1 MKNILIMIVLS
12 TVLPY
17 GQCRAQSPENFDNVW
32 FLPPQSWIRESRNDF
47 VSFTSID
54 RTEGQYA
61 RILLYASL
69 PSSGN
74 LDKDFDTEWNQLVK
88 PHYQSGNF
96 TDRSVSPFKN
106 GYTAKIGVAP
116 FKYANQNQVVVLA
129 TLSDGQTKISYV
141 FLTNTQRYEK
151 ELEDFGSSLQFDRPA
166 SQVSQVEVK
175 QQTVMN
181 NEPDHINAPVT
192 VPSTTSAGSF
202 AFHTTHFDDGWT
214 GVQEAKW
221 VNLTKGNVQVLLHYG
236 LDFDDA
242 MRANPVEI
250 CWNLLAAERYH
261 VKERYFYHFSALN
274 FSYYYME
281 ADVVDKASGQNQYV
295 AFRIVPRNGVAHCIE
310 IKSPDKATF
319 TSLFPNQESIENM
332 LYYNRFAIHPDDLTG
347 TWNSSSSSAMMLYN
361 VYTGGNAGMNY
372 ASINDEFTFN
382 PGGTYK
388 SRHVGASS
396 SYGNTSHF
404 DDHFSGN
411 HMVTNWDITL
421 TNRRDGRSDAYHAFF
436 EAVKGGRI
444 LHLTNKQFSGLTFKL
459 FKVK

>member
-1 MKNILIMIVLS
+1 MKEILMLLILS
-12 TVLPY
+12 SVLPF
-17 GQCRAQSPENFDNVW
+17 GEGRAQTHENFDIVR
-32 FLPPQSWIRESRNDF
+32 FIPPQSWVREPGNGF

-54 RTEGQYA
+54 RTESQYA

-88 PHYQSGNF
+88 PHYQPGDF

-116 FKYANQNQVVVLA
+116 FKYTNQNQVVVLA

-151 ELEDFGSSLQFDRPA
+151 ELEDFGSSLNFGSETSPLSD
-166 SQVSQVEVK
+166 VGVK
-175 QQTVMN
+175 HQTNMN
-181 NEPDHINAPVT
+181 KVPNQNNAPAISQA
-192 VPSTTSAGSF
+192 STPAGSF
-202 AFHTTHFDDGWT
+202 AFQTTNFDDGWT
-214 GVQEAKW
+214 GAQEAKW
-221 VNLTKGNVQVLLHYG
+221 VTLSKGNVQVLLHYG

-242 MRANPVEI
+242 MRTNPVEI
-250 CWNLLAAERYH
+250 CWNLLAPNRYNI
-261 VKERYFYHFSALN
+261 KERYNFNYSVLD

-281 ADVVDKASGQNQYV
+281 ADVVEKASGQSQYV

-332 LYYNRFAIHPDDLTG
+332 LNYNRFAIHSGDLTG
-347 TWNSSSSSAMMLYN
+347 TWNSSASSAIMLYN

-382 PGGTYK
+382 SGGTYK

-396 SYGNTSHF
+396 IYGNASHF
-404 DDHFSGN
+404 DDQFSGN
-411 HMVTNWDITL
+411 HIVTNWDITL
-421 TNRRDGRSDAYHAFF
+421 TNRRDGRSDSYQVFF
-436 EAVKGGRI
+436 EAVQGGRI